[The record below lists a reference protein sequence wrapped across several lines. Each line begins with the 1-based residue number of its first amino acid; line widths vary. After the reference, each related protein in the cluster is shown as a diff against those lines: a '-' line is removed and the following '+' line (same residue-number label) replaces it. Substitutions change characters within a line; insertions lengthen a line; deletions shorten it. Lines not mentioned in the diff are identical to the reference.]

1 MDDQEK
7 SYGQINFE
15 AYAEAVG
22 GKTFDDKPIPEWSA
36 LPEKV
41 REGWEAGA
49 NAVIADI
56 ALGDAEDEDS
66 DSDDEDGD

>member
-1 MDDQEK
+1 MLFR
-7 SYGQINFE
+7 S
-15 AYAEAVG
+15 AEAVG

-56 ALGDAEDEDS
+56 TDSEIEDFDP
-66 DSDDEDGD
+66 DDEDGD

>member
-1 MDDQEK
+1 MGDQHK

-49 NAVIADI
+49 NAV
-56 ALGDAEDEDS
+56 LNTFDEDS
-66 DSDDEDGD
+66 DPDDEDGD

>member
-1 MDDQEK
+1 MDDQHK

-56 ALGDAEDEDS
+56 TDSEIEDFDP
-66 DSDDEDGD
+66 DDEDGD